1 MPENSIA
8 ISDKEVRTTLM
19 NWAPEV
25 QFFMDDPSRSLQFLK
40 TAALCTLESAD
51 LRACLTTQAGKISMI
66 RALQRAAA
74 TGLSLNPQE
83 GKAALVPINGKV
95 EYWPMKNG
103 IIDLAHESGKV
114 DYIAAETVFAKD
126 TFALKKTAKGDDYE
140 FSPALAG
147 RGEPVAYFAV
157 VALTGGRSIVKYMD
171 KAQIEAHKQK
181 YAKGLSGSK
190 SAWNTNFNG
199 MAEKT
204 VLKALLKSV
213 YLGSKVQKAIDIDDE
228 LSQESGQPD
237 QKGTAPTQVAEAV
250 TMKQA
255 EIVEHEQVAEDAEAE
270 TGSSGDGQMDI
281 F

>member
-1 MPENSIA
+1 M
-8 ISDKEVRTTLM
+8 
-19 NWAPEV
+19 
-25 QFFMDDPSRSLQFLK
+25 K

>member
-1 MPENSIA
+1 MPENAIA
-8 ISDKEVRTTLM
+8 ISDKQVRSEIM
-19 NWAPEV
+19 SWAPEV
-25 QFFMDDPSRSLQFLK
+25 QFFMDDPTRSLQFLK
-40 TAALCTLESAD
+40 TAALCTLENPD
-51 LRACLTTQAGKISMI
+51 LRACLTTQPGKISMI

-83 GKAALVPINGKV
+83 GKAALVPIGGKV

-114 DYIAAETVFAKD
+114 EYIAAETIFGKD
-126 TFALKKTAKGDDYE
+126 TFSLRKTAKGDDYE
-140 FSPALAG
+140 FAPALSG

-171 KAQIEAHKQK
+171 KAQVEAHKNK
-181 YAKGLSGSK
+181 YAKGVTNAK

-228 LSQESGQPD
+228 LSNEGDNTPPA
-237 QKGTAPTQVAEAV
+237 KGTAPETVAETV

-255 EIVEHEQVAEDAEAE
+255 EIVEHEHIDESD

>member
-1 MPENSIA
+1 
-8 ISDKEVRTTLM
+8 
-19 NWAPEV
+19 
-25 QFFMDDPSRSLQFLK
+25 
-40 TAALCTLESAD
+40 
-51 LRACLTTQAGKISMI
+51 
-66 RALQRAAA
+66 
-74 TGLSLNPQE
+74 
-83 GKAALVPINGKV
+83 
-95 EYWPMKNG
+95 MKNG

-126 TFALKKTAKGDDYE
+126 TFSLKKTAKGDDYE
-140 FSPALAG
+140 FSPALSA

-157 VALTGGRSIVKYMD
+157 VSLAMGRSIVKYMD
-171 KAQIEAHKQK
+171 KTQVEAHKAK
-181 YAKGLSGSK
+181 YAKGVNNAK

-213 YLGSKVQKAIDIDDE
+213 YLGEKVKKAVELDDE
-228 LSQESGQPD
+228 LSHETDTPPPV
-237 QKGTAPTQVAEAV
+237 KGTAPETVAETI

-255 EIVEHEQVAEDAEAE
+255 SIIEHETIIEDAETSE